1 MTNEDDAIVDPT
13 PTNTTITPPNEESK
27 KPLTIVT
34 EITDMYEDLLQ
45 IYIKVNSTTSIPI
58 PKLVFAE
65 ACLKISRFL
74 MIIFLNGG
82 WNDTL
87 LTKIVQS
94 SPSDSILK
102 REGRFMSVSDL
113 VKCKGSGL
121 TRFSIAKWITKIWIM
136 DVDDMPMIDQVRD
149 TQSLDLRGGTT

>member
-1 MTNEDDAIVDPT
+1 
-13 PTNTTITPPNEESK
+13 
-27 KPLTIVT
+27 
-34 EITDMYEDLLQ
+34 MYEDLLQ
-45 IYIKVNSTTSIPI
+45 TYVKVNSTTSIPI

-87 LTKIVQS
+87 LTKIVQT
-94 SPSDSILK
+94 SPSESILK
-102 REGRFMSVSDL
+102 REGRFMSVADL

-121 TRFSIAKWITKIWIM
+121 SRFSIAKWITKIWIM
-136 DVDDMPMIDQVRD
+136 DVDDMPMIDQVR
-149 TQSLDLRGGTT
+149 RVA

>member
-1 MTNEDDAIVDPT
+1 
-13 PTNTTITPPNEESK
+13 
-27 KPLTIVT
+27 
-34 EITDMYEDLLQ
+34 MYEDLLQ
-45 IYIKVNSTTSIPI
+45 IYVKVNTTTSIPI

-94 SPSDSILK
+94 SPSESILK

-113 VKCKGSGL
+113 IKCKGSGL

-136 DVDDMPMIDQVRD
+136 DVDDMPMIDQVRSID
-149 TQSLDLRGGTT
+149 GETGTWQLNHDFIDQCHDANVIRLVHDWLSSQVSVVHV

>member
-1 MTNEDDAIVDPT
+1 MADPT
-13 PTNTTITPPNEESK
+13 PTPTTTTPPNEESK

-34 EITDMYEDLLQ
+34 EITNMYEDLLQ
-45 IYIKVNSTTSIPI
+45 TYAKVNSTTSIPI

-87 LTKIVQS
+87 LTKIVQT
-94 SPSDSILK
+94 SPSESILK

-121 TRFSIAKWITKIWIM
+121 SRFSIAKWITKIWIM
-136 DVDDMPMIDQVRD
+136 DVDDMPMIDQVR
-149 TQSLDLRGGTT
+149 RVA